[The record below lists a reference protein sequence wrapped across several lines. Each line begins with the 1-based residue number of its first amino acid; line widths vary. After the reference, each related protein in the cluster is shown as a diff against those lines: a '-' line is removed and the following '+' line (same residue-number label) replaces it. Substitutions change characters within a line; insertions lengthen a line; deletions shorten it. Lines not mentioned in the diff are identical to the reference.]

1 MLSPNLDLDVLR
13 SLVAAIDLGGF
24 GRAAA
29 KLGRSQSAVSL
40 QMQRLEA
47 QFDRPLFRKEG
58 RRLALTDAG
67 DTVLAYARRLLALN
81 DEAVA
86 AVRGS
91 AVEGSVRLGVVQ
103 DLADSTL
110 APVLARFARAH
121 PAAHVEVRVERS
133 VTLLDHLANGRLDLA
148 VTFTRAGSDAVIE
161 LPLAWIATPDFVRER
176 DQPLPLVLFEAPC
189 FCRQAAIEALD
200 AAGIPW
206 RIALTSPSLAGL
218 WAAVSAG
225 LGVGVRTTHA
235 LPPGLVPIEAGLP
248 RLPKIGFALRSSTA
262 PLSPA
267 AMRLREIVAETLT
280 TRI

>member
-1 MLSPNLDLDVLR
+1 MLSPNLDLDLLR

-47 QFDRPLFRKEG
+47 QLGRPLFRKEG

-86 AVRGS
+86 AVRGV
-91 AVEGSVRLGVVQ
+91 AVSGSVRLGVTQ
-103 DLADSTL
+103 DLVEPALT
-110 APVLARFARAH
+110 PVLARFARAH

-133 VTLLDHLANGRLDLA
+133 GALVDQLAGGRLDL
-148 VTFTRAGSDAVIE
+148 VVLFTRDTGDALAE
-161 LPLAWIATPDFVRER
+161 LPITWIGPNGFSR
-176 DQPLPLVLFEAPC
+176 DRTQPLPLVLFEAPC
-189 FCRQAAIEALD
+189 LFRQVAIEALD
-200 AAGIPW
+200 SAGIPW
-206 RIALTSPSLAGL
+206 RIALTSPSLSGL

-225 LGVGVRTTHA
+225 LGVGVRTTYGLPKDLA
-235 LPPGLVPIEAGLP
+235 VIDGLPPLPSVGLQI
-248 RLPKIGFALRSSTA
+248 RTSTA

-267 AMRLREIVAETLT
+267 ATRLKEILEETLRT
-280 TRI
+280 SVA